1 MKIGI
6 LALQGGYIEHKNIL
20 DNLNVDSFYIR
31 NKYDLNQ
38 NIDGLILPGG
48 ESTAIGK
55 LLDELELKEPIKKL
69 IDNNLPVYGTCAGMI
84 LLSKNIENDNR
95 RHFSKMDIKV
105 KRNAYG
111 RQSGS
116 FITSSKFNG
125 ISNDVDMVFIRAP
138 YIVDY
143 SDDVE
148 ILSIVNDNI
157 VAAKQKNMLVTSFH
171 PELNNE
177 LKVHKYF
184 IDNIVR
190 KNIE

>member
-1 MKIGI
+1 MDIGI

-20 DNLNVDSFYIR
+20 DNLNVNSFYIR

-55 LLDELELKEPIKKL
+55 LLDELELKEPIKEL
-69 IDNNLPVYGTCAGMI
+69 LDNDLPVYGTCAGMI
-84 LLSKNIENDNR
+84 LLSKDIENDHR

-116 FITSSKFNG
+116 FVTNCKFNG
-125 ISNDVDMVFIRAP
+125 IHGDVNMVFIRAP
-138 YIVDY
+138 YIVDF
-143 SDDVE
+143 SDNVSV
-148 ILSIVNDNI
+148 LARVNNNI
-157 VAAKQKNMLVTSFH
+157 VAAKQDNMLVTSFH

-177 LKVHKYF
+177 IKVHKYF
-184 IDNIVR
+184 IDNMVS
-190 KNIE
+190 KNI